1 MADAPATAAPVAP
14 APAAAPAK
22 PDATQPAE
30 QQTAP
35 VSKISAEKLA
45 QLEGLGEEEAQEAVR
60 LLLKRAPVK
69 VKTKH
74 GEQKIDDLDL
84 LSEYARR
91 RGTMNADVQAL
102 LKQKTEF
109 ERERKQYEALAQGQP
124 EAVQE
129 ILQRNPGALQAAA
142 KMLFEQY
149 QKEQEA
155 EQMTPRE
162 RELRAKL
169 EQLEPMAEQ
178 LKRQEAARQQ
188 QEEQQQRNAALEQ
201 TKQELYST
209 AAQVLKAAGYSSQG
223 APFALRTLI
232 PILTQY
238 VEAGVPFEPAD
249 IAAQLKEQRQAIFA
263 DEIEQLTP
271 DELVSVYPELGRKA
285 AQAYLAK
292 AKGLSTP
299 KPQPSQQQAPAPKQN
314 GEESQQDR
322 WDLINKMQRSS
333 GY

>member
-1 MADAPATAAPVAP
+1 MADAPAAAAPVAP
-14 APAAAPAK
+14 APAAAAK
-22 PDATQPAE
+22 TDATPQAAE

-35 VSKISAEKLA
+35 AVKISPEKLA
-45 QLEGLGEEEAQEAVR
+45 QLEGMDETEAQEAVR

-102 LKQKTEF
+102 LQQKAEF
-109 ERERKQYEALAQGQP
+109 ESERKKYEAIAQGQP

-142 KMLFEQY
+142 KLLFEQY

-162 RELRAKL
+162 RELRARL

-178 LKRQEAARQQ
+178 LKRQEAERRQA
-188 QEEQQQRNAALEQ
+188 EEQQQRNAALEQ

-223 APFALRTLI
+223 APYALRTLI

-263 DEIEQLTP
+263 DEIEQLSAE
-271 DELVSVYPELGRKA
+271 ELVTVYPELGRKA

-292 AKGLSTP
+292 AKGMSMP
-299 KPQPSQQQAPAPKQN
+299 KPQMQQSQPKPSN
-314 GEESQQDR
+314 GEEPVDR
-322 WDLINKMQRSS
+322 WDLINKMSR
-333 GY
+333 GVGI